1 MSNFANIPEKD
12 FDEMFDSNFIY
23 IGQFH
28 EELEK
33 FYPELSDR
41 LNEIHQSLSERD
53 QFKILRRTYEEK
65 CVDILVDCKA
75 EDAKFLDEIQEM
87 YVRWCQQKYIE
98 YNLTKSG
105 EMC

>member
-1 MSNFANIPEKD
+1 MSDFANIPEKD
-12 FDEMFDSNFIY
+12 FYEMFDSNFIY
-23 IGQFH
+23 IGQFD

-41 LNEIHQSLSERD
+41 RNEILQSMSERD
-53 QFKILRRTYEEK
+53 QLQILRRTYGEK
-65 CVDILVDCKA
+65 CVDILVDCKT

-105 EMC
+105 DMY